1 MSHYFDPATNDSQA
15 PSPHEAETG
24 GVCPIRLRCTLPERN
39 PQAGTWQDSCR
50 WAVRAR
56 ELFPTV
62 EPPSSPLHRLHRWRL
77 PYLLLRQHIHSVLLS
92 LCVYDYN
99 DTELHFTKTISTLVR
114 RTV

>member
-1 MSHYFDPATNDSQA
+1 MKLKRAACVQLDCAARYRKGIPK
-15 PSPHEAETG
+15 
-24 GVCPIRLRCTLPERN
+24 
-39 PQAGTWQDSCR
+39 QDSCR

-114 RTV
+114 KTV